1 MVSDFYCNFCQLFTI
16 VSNFKNF
23 FAFSLLV
30 EVGMNQEVKINS
42 YVGAGIKMAVY
53 IQAELI

>member
-1 MVSDFYCNFCQLFTI
+1 MFSDFYYNFCRLCTI

-23 FAFSLLV
+23 FTLSLLV

-42 YVGAGIKMAVY
+42 NVGAGIKMDVY